1 MSFSQRL
8 NRWIEGSQR
17 EVFELNKAIMFRLL
31 GAVIRDTPVL
41 EGRLR
46 SNWFPTKGSPSNETS
61 EQIVDLNV
69 KIAEIDNFIKSSIKP
84 DEDFDVYL
92 TNNLPY
98 AARIEYD
105 GYSKIKAPRGMVRI
119 NLFNVAEKLR

>member
-17 EVFELNKAIMFRLL
+17 EVFELNKSITLRLMKGVL
-31 GAVIRDTPVL
+31 KDTPVL

-46 SNWFPTKGSPSNETS
+46 SNWFPTKGAPSNETS

-69 KIAEIDNFIKSSIKP
+69 KIAEIDNFIKSTIKP

-98 AARIEYD
+98 AYRIEYQE
-105 GYSKIKAPRGMVRI
+105 YSKIKAPRGMVRI